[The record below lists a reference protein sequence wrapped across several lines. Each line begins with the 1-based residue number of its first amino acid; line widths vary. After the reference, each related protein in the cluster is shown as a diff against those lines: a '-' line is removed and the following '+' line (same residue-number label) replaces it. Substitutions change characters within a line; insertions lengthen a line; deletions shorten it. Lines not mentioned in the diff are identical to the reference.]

1 MNAQP
6 PTVALI
12 DWSHLLE
19 DFLDNIGVSFA
30 DFRDQMTGGWL
41 FGYLDALRLA
51 GCRTVLFCFS
61 ARVRAPIRVRHQPTG
76 ATICVLPASAVYRA
90 LRRRVLN
97 PYALTVDEAV
107 GVVRGPRRLW
117 YAALRHVAPYLAT
130 PLGLLARELRRD
142 RCVALICQ
150 EYEHA
155 RFDLCVLLG
164 VLLRLPVYATF
175 QGGDWQLS
183 GLERPLRPLALRAC
197 AGLIVATASEAE
209 RLRTRYGV
217 PAVKIARIF
226 NPLDLSLW
234 AAGDRASARAT
245 LELPPTA
252 LVVVWHGRINLHR
265 KGLDL
270 LLVAWQQLCA
280 ARPDQDLRLLLL
292 GSGNDAPR
300 LRAALATAEL
310 RGVRWF
316 DQYTNDRAAI
326 RQLLYAADVYAFP
339 SRHEGFPVAPI
350 EALACGLPLV
360 AADAPGV
367 ADILDSPAP
376 TVGGTRATGGIVVR
390 REDVAALA
398 GAIGRL
404 LDDVDLRQRLGVQAR
419 QRAHDCFGLAAVGA
433 QLRALVLA
441 PAVEVRP

>member
-1 MNAQP
+1 MSTQP
-6 PTVALI
+6 PTIALI
-12 DWSHLLE
+12 DWSHMLE

-41 FGYLDALRLA
+41 FGYIDALRLA
-51 GCRTVLFCFS
+51 GCHTVLFCFS
-61 ARVRAPIRVRHQPTG
+61 ARVTAPLRVRHQPTG
-76 ATICVLPASAVYRA
+76 ATICVLPAPGAYRA
-90 LRRRVLN
+90 VRRRVLN

-107 GVVRGPRRLW
+107 GVARGPRRLW
-117 YAALRHVAPYLAT
+117 YAGLRHLAPYLAT
-130 PLGLLARELRRD
+130 PLRQLARELRRD

-164 VLLRLPVYATF
+164 ALLRLPVYATF

-209 RLRTRYGV
+209 RLHTRYAL
-217 PAVKIARIF
+217 PASKIARIF

-234 AAGDRASARAT
+234 AAGDRVTARAA
-245 LELPPTA
+245 LELPENA
-252 LVVVWHGRINLHR
+252 RVVAWHGRINLHR

-270 LLVAWQQLCA
+270 LLVAWRQLCSE
-280 ARPDQDLRLLLL
+280 RPDQDLRLLLL
-292 GSGNDAPR
+292 GSGNDAQQ
-300 LRAALATAEL
+300 LRALLATAEL
-310 RGVRWF
+310 RGVRWL

-326 RQLLYAADVYAFP
+326 RDLLYAADVYAFP

-360 AADAPGV
+360 ATDAPGV
-367 ADILDSPAP
+367 ADILDSPAYAASG
-376 TVGGTRATGGIVVR
+376 TVATGGIVVR
-390 REDVAALA
+390 REDVAGLAEAL
-398 GAIGRL
+398 GRL
-404 LDDVDLRQRLGVQAR
+404 LDDAALRQRLGVQAR
-419 QRAHDCFGLAAVGA
+419 RRARDCFGLASVGA
-433 QLRALVLA
+433 QLRALLPVTA
-441 PAVEVRP
+441 EVRR

>member
-1 MNAQP
+1 MSVQL
-6 PTVALI
+6 PTIALI

-51 GCRTVLFCFS
+51 NCRTVLFCFS
-61 ARVRAPIRVRHQPTG
+61 ARVRAPVRVRHQPTG
-76 ATICVLPASAVYRA
+76 ATICVLPAPGLYRA

-107 GVVRGPRRLW
+107 GVARGPRRLW
-117 YAALRHVAPYLAT
+117 YAGLRHVAPYLAT
-130 PLGLLARELRRD
+130 PLRQLARELRRD

-164 VLLRLPVYATF
+164 ALLRLPVYATF

-183 GLERPLRPLALRAC
+183 GLERWLRPLTLRRC
-197 AGLIVATASEAE
+197 AGLIVATSSEVE
-209 RLRTRYGV
+209 RLQTRYALPTAG
-217 PAVKIARIF
+217 IARIF

-234 AAGDRASARAT
+234 AAGDHASARAA
-245 LELPPTA
+245 LGLPETA

-270 LLVAWQQLCA
+270 LVAAWRQLCA

-292 GSGNDAPR
+292 GSGNDVFQ
-300 LRAALATAEL
+300 LRALLTAPDL
-310 RGVRWF
+310 RGVCWI

-367 ADILDSPAP
+367 ADILDAP
-376 TVGGTRATGGIVVR
+376 VSITSGTIATGGIVVR
-390 REDVAALA
+390 REDVAGLREAL
-398 GAIGRL
+398 GRL
-404 LDDVDLRQRLGVQAR
+404 LDDADLRGRLGAQAR
-419 QRAHDCFGLAAVGA
+419 QRARDCFGLAAVGA
-433 QLRALVLA
+433 QLRALVL
-441 PAVEVRP
+441 PVTVEVRR